1 MFLKIMSHNHWL
13 WLSASYLFAFKKTNT
28 NQNSV
33 VFVWKS
39 EISLQTKTIAA
50 VKSCLGFYL
59 RKKETGHAGG
69 RAVLC
74 WARIWPC
81 WARWAIWLCLA
92 RSAGSAWRARLGG
105 IWPYWARWAGLG
117 VGFGSG
123 GCAGLGW
130 AWGLAVLGAL
140 LGWVG
145 FGFGG
150 CAVLCWVRIWLSVYG
165 LHCTCLLHVFLMSLS
180 LSSCVSQ
187 MVSWGLSK
195 TKPGIREW
203 NVVLSN
209 SVFEKCDVKRT
220 KWKRK
225 ERNGSSGNQHSLKRT
240 A

>member
-1 MFLKIMSHNHWL
+1 MNRKSYMEPMFFFQL
-13 WLSASYLFAFKKTNT
+13 
-28 NQNSV
+28 V
-33 VFVWKS
+33 P
-39 EISLQTKTIAA
+39 QTGLP
-50 VKSCLGFYL
+50 VGFYL

-92 RSAGSAWRARLGG
+92 RSAGLGEGFGRAGRVGLGWAWGLALVGALGLAVLGALRCWRARLGG
-105 IWPYWARWAGLG
+105 IWPYWARWAGGG

-195 TKPGIREW
+195 TKPGIRE
-203 NVVLSN
+203 
-209 SVFEKCDVKRT
+209 
-220 KWKRK
+220 
-225 ERNGSSGNQHSLKRT
+225 
-240 A
+240 